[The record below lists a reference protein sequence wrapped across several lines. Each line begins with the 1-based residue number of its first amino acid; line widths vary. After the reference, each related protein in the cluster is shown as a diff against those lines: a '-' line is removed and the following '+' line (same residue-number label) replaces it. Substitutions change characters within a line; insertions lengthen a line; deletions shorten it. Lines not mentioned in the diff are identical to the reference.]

1 MDSEIRN
8 YKTKIELLEKR
19 VAELENS
26 NKVLKECLRQ
36 QYQFSAKVSN
46 IVFEMDC
53 LLTKKSNEIAHIESQ
68 LKNVPKESNIND
80 FTIDLVKDE
89 EFSEVDPC
97 PMTNKIETAT
107 SVDINDF
114 VIRHEFE
121 KMTIMPSSDGIY
133 KCPDDTGCYYS
144 TSNYGDMERHFRIH
158 TNEKPF
164 ECKFCSKVFAT
175 KANCIQ
181 HIRGHDDNLKLKCS
195 VCAELFT
202 DVQRLIK
209 HTVKNHNGE
218 GYIRKK
224 RPRRTQQPQGSIKK
238 RRMDFISKM
247 TLLDIPEM

>member
-19 VAELENS
+19 EAELENS

-53 LLTKKSNEIAHIESQ
+53 LLTEKSDEIAHIESQ

-89 EFSEVDPC
+89 EFPEVDPC

-133 KCPDDTGCYYS
+133 KCPDDTGCYY
-144 TSNYGDMERHFRIH
+144 
-158 TNEKPF
+158 
-164 ECKFCSKVFAT
+164 KVLHCN
-175 KANCIQ
+175 KYYM
-181 HIRGHDDNLKLKCS
+181 
-195 VCAELFT
+195 V
-202 DVQRLIK
+202 
-209 HTVKNHNGE
+209 
-218 GYIRKK
+218 
-224 RPRRTQQPQGSIKK
+224 P
-238 RRMDFISKM
+238 
-247 TLLDIPEM
+247 

>member
-1 MDSEIRN
+1 MDSEIKN

-53 LLTKKSNEIAHIESQ
+53 LLVKKSNEIAHLESQ

-89 EFSEVDPC
+89 FSVVDPC
-97 PMTNKIETAT
+97 PMTNKV
-107 SVDINDF
+107 VDINEF

-121 KMTIMPSSDGIY
+121 KMTIMPNSDGIY
-133 KCPDDTGCYYS
+133 TCPDDTGCYYS

-164 ECKFCSKVFAT
+164 ECKFCSKMFAT

-181 HIRGHDDNLKLKCS
+181 HIRSHDDNLKLKCS

-209 HTVKNHNGE
+209 HTVKKHDGE
-218 GYIRKK
+218 GYLRKK
-224 RPRRTQQPQGSIKK
+224 RPRRTQQPKGSIKK
-238 RRMDFISKM
+238 RRMDFFKM
-247 TLLDIPEM
+247 K